1 MEIVFLGTGGG
12 RINLIKQIRGTG
24 GFRIDSSS
32 ANIHVDPGPG
42 ALLSSLGYK
51 EEPLD
56 LDAVIVTHNHVDHFS
71 DAMVI
76 IEGMTNY
83 GLKKR
88 GIVIGSKAAM
98 EGQDRAV
105 HGYHQSKVD
114 FAYAAV
120 PGEKKTFNT
129 EKGSFEIEIIAMK
142 HEEGTAFG
150 FKLSMDGKVVGHI
163 TDTEPAEH
171 LGKAFSGCDALIVNC
186 MKPEAD
192 KYHGHL
198 TTNDVIAVL
207 KEARPAT
214 CVITH
219 MGLKMMKAGP
229 AKEAEKI
236 EKESGVKTVA
246 AKDGLRFKV

>member
-42 ALLSSLGYK
+42 ALISSLMEK
-51 EEPLD
+51 EDPLS
-56 LDAVIVTHNHVDHFS
+56 LDAIVVTHNHVDHFS
-71 DAMVI
+71 DAMVM

-83 GLKKR
+83 GLKNR
-88 GIVIGSKAAM
+88 GIIIGSKAAM
-98 EGQDRAV
+98 EGQDRAI
-105 HGYHQSKVD
+105 HAYHQSKVEA
-114 FAYAAV
+114 AYIAV
-120 PGEKKTFNT
+120 PGEKKTFKT
-129 EKGSFEIEIIAMK
+129 EKGSFDIEIIAMN
-142 HEEGTAFG
+142 HEEKTAFG
-150 FKLSMDGKVVGHI
+150 FKLFLDGKVIGHI

-171 LGKAFSGCDALIVNC
+171 LGKAFSGCDVLIVNC
-186 MKPEAD
+186 MKPVVD

-198 TTNDVIAVL
+198 TTGDVIEVV
-207 KEARPAT
+207 KEARPKT

-219 MGLKMMKAGP
+219 MGLKMLRDGP
-229 AKEAEKI
+229 AKAAETI

-246 AKDGLRFKV
+246 AKDGMRFKV